1 MGRLPALLEVLK
13 ACSLFRCLSQQN
25 ARTSRKSLSQIPL
38 KKRGLN
44 MKKTLQI
51 FFILICVCGLVGCKS
66 TISSNNDKLLESS
79 YTEPKDQTASRGEA
93 LPADLFE
100 IEGTVTYQSL
110 EGGFYAIDGTDGR
123 KYDPINLPEAF
134 KKDGLRVKGSVR
146 LKEDVV
152 SFHMYGEFIEI
163 VELEINQKQ

>member
-1 MGRLPALLEVLK
+1 
-13 ACSLFRCLSQQN
+13 
-25 ARTSRKSLSQIPL
+25 
-38 KKRGLN
+38 
-44 MKKTLQI
+44 MKQTLQV
-51 FFILICVCGLVGCKS
+51 FLFLICVCGLVSCKI
-66 TISSNNDKLLESS
+66 TTSSSNDKLPDSS
-79 YTEPKDQTASRGEA
+79 YTEPKDQTASKGEA

-134 KKDGLRVKGSVR
+134 KQDGLKVKGVVR

-163 VELEINQKQ
+163 VELEMDQKQ